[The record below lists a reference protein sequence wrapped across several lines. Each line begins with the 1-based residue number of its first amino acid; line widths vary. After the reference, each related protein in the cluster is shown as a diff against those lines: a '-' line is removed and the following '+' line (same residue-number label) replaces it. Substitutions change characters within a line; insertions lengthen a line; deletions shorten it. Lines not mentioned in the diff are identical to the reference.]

1 MFTRSAPLIANNL
14 WQGGMSQAQSS
25 SVAGALGQCNAPL
38 EHRAPVT
45 VDYTSPNM
53 TYIDASTATYE
64 FPTYSMNPPEALPE
78 KPPTRAP
85 EELPPWE
92 PEPFEPGPPIDAPPG
107 YYPEWPGTGGGG
119 GSGGGRRNFARA
131 GKYLRVP
138 SPATVELAYASDK
151 EGNICTFKGGKIS
164 GIDYGELQ
172 EEMEKWNNNNPGEG
186 NNRSITV
193 VTDVQLTAN
202 GLTISKLEGVQVIY
216 GGGEAEHDIPII
228 DCANP

>member
-38 EHRAPVT
+38 EHRGPVN
-45 VDYTSPNM
+45 VDYTSPSM
-53 TYIDASTATYE
+53 KQIDIHTATYN
-64 FPTYSMNPPEALPE
+64 FPTFPMLPPEVP
-78 KPPTRAP
+78 PPTQEILPP
-85 EELPPWE
+85 EELPPYQ
-92 PEPFEPGPPIDAPPG
+92 PKPFEPGSPIDQPG
-107 YYPEWPGTGGGG
+107 YYPPYPGGPNVD
-119 GSGGGRRNFARA
+119 SYSLLAKA

-138 SPATVELAYASDK
+138 RKGEVELAYASDK